1 MKMLQAIFST
11 RYFVFLLAAGGGTVL
26 AVFAIIGG
34 GGWTW
39 TLVAALALTALGVHD
54 IVQARHSLLRNYP
67 IVGHVRFM
75 LEELRGVVRQYF
87 LEGDD
92 ENVPFS
98 RNKRSVVYQRAKEE
112 LDKRPFGTKLDIYAP
127 AFEWLNHSI
136 APKLP
141 APHPD
146 RLIVGGPDCS
156 RPYSIS
162 RLNISAMSFGAL
174 GANAIRALNRGA
186 RMGGFAHD
194 TGEGGCSV
202 HHLEEG
208 GDLIWEIG
216 SGYFGCRTP
225 YGHFSPEGFAERAAL
240 EQIRMVEI
248 KLSQGAKPGH
258 GGVLL
263 GAKVTPEIAAARGVP
278 VGVDCISPPGH
289 SAFRTPLELMMFIG
303 ELRTLSGGK
312 PIGFK
317 LCIGLEWEFIA
328 LGKAMLETGIRPDFI
343 VVDGGEGGTGA
354 APPEFMDHVGMPL
367 RDGLLFAHNALVGM
381 NLRKD
386 IRLAASGRIASAFD
400 IARAIVLGADWCNSG
415 RGFMFALGCIQA
427 QNCHTG
433 LCPVGVA
440 TQDPARQRAL
450 VIADK
455 AKRVFHLHRNT
466 LATLGELVAAVG
478 LDNPGQLRP
487 HHFSRRVG
495 PDRVE
500 TYDRLYK
507 FLEPGELLAGTDD
520 PLFRAAWSAARTDSF
535 APAEA

>member
-1 MKMLQAIFST
+1 MKMLEAMFSA
-11 RYFVFLLAAGGGTVL
+11 RYFVFLLAVGGGAML
-26 AVFAIIGG
+26 AVFAVIGG
-34 GGWTW
+34 GLTW
-39 TLVAALALTALGVHD
+39 ALAVALALTALGVHD
-54 IVQARHSLLRNYP
+54 IVQTRHSLLRNYP
-67 IVGHVRFM
+67 IVGHVRFI

-98 RNKRSVVYQRAKEE
+98 RNNRSVVYQRAKEE
-112 LDKRPFGTKLDIYAP
+112 LDKRPFGTKLDVYAP

-136 APKLP
+136 VPKLP
-141 APHPD
+141 APQPD
-146 RLIVGGPDCS
+146 RVMVGGADCS
-156 RPYSIS
+156 CPYSAS

-216 SGYFGCRTP
+216 SGYFGCRAP
-225 YGHFSPEGFAERAAL
+225 DGRFSPERFAERAAL

-263 GAKVTPEIAAARGVP
+263 GAKVTSEIAAARGVP
-278 VGVDCISPPGH
+278 VGVDCISPPAH
-289 SAFRTPLELMMFIG
+289 SAFGTPLELMRFIG
-303 ELRTLSGGK
+303 ELRALSGGK
-312 PIGFK
+312 PVGFK

-328 LGKAMLETGIRPDFI
+328 LGKAMLESGIRPDFI

-415 RGFMFALGCIQA
+415 RGFMFAVGCIQA

-455 AKRVFHLHRNT
+455 AERVFHLHRGT
-466 LATLGELVAAVG
+466 LGTLGELVAAVG
-478 LDNPGQLRP
+478 LDHPGQLRP

-520 PLFRAAWSAARTDSF
+520 PLFRTAWSTARADSF
-535 APAEA
+535 APVQT